1 MRRLR
6 KAKADSS
13 VRSMTVWV
21 ARCEEEKAGRRLSAP
36 LHGEQAIRMR
46 SEFSSNH
53 LSTAIDAAVDR
64 TLAGQPLSRDGAVDL
79 ALHASLPELLAAAT
93 VLRAHGKSTT
103 VTFSKKVFI
112 PLTTLCRDYCGYC
125 TFRKDPGQPGA
136 HFMTP
141 DEVLALAEQ
150 GRRAGCKE
158 ALFSLGDQPERI
170 FPEAREFLR
179 EQGFTRTL
187 DYLAAMCELVL
198 DRTGLL
204 PHANPGVMDRPALE
218 RLKNSNASVGLMLE
232 SVSTRLMRGDLP
244 HAKAPDKVPALRLR
258 TMEEAGKLSIAFT
271 TGILIG
277 IGETLGER
285 IDSLF
290 AIRAMHEKYGH
301 IQEVIVQNFRAKAEI
316 PMANHPEPSLDE
328 MLRTI
333 AVARLILGPYMNV
346 QAPPNLSYADF
357 PRLLEAGIND
367 WGGIS
372 PVTKDFINPEAA
384 WPQIRKLE
392 AETNGRGFALRERLA
407 LYPEFTL
414 REQFQSAPVRARLAA
429 LASGEGFALA
439 DAEIVRRSSSD
450 RFGTTGLA

>member
-1 MRRLR
+1 MQTE
-6 KAKADSS
+6 SS
-13 VRSMTVWV
+13 SPSEIAAA
-21 ARCEEEKAGRRLSAP
+21 ARGQTQVDDGLSGQQLTRDTALHLALNAP
-36 LHGEQAIRMR
+36 LQ
-46 SEFSSNH
+46 
-53 LSTAIDAAVDR
+53 
-64 TLAGQPLSRDGAVDL
+64 
-79 ALHASLPELLAAAT
+79 ELLATASL
-93 VLRAHGKSTT
+93 LRAQGKGST
-103 VTFSKKVFI
+103 VSFSKKVFI

-125 TFRKDPGQPGA
+125 TFRKDPGEPGA

-141 DEVLALAEQ
+141 DEVLALAER

-179 EQGFTRTL
+179 QQGFARTL

-204 PHANPGVMDRPALE
+204 PHANPGVMDRAALE
-218 RLKNSNASVGLMLE
+218 RLKDSNASVGLMLE
-232 SVSTRLMRGDLP
+232 TVSVRLMRGDLP

-277 IGETLGER
+277 VGETMEER
-285 IDSLF
+285 VDSLF
-290 AIRAMHEKYGH
+290 AIRGLHEKYGH
-301 IQEVIVQNFRAKAEI
+301 IQEVIVQNFRAKGGI
-316 PMANHPEPSLDE
+316 PMANHPEPSLDD

-333 AVARLILGPYMNV
+333 ALARLILGPHMNI
-346 QAPPNLSYADF
+346 QAPPNLSYEDF

-384 WPQIRKLE
+384 WPQISKLD
-392 AETNGRGFALRERLA
+392 AETAARGFTLRERLA
-407 LYPEFTL
+407 LYPEYIRSEEFTSPAI
-414 REQFQSAPVRARLAA
+414 RKRLGV
-429 LASGEGFALA
+429 LAGTDGFAL
-439 DAEIVRRSSSD
+439 
-450 RFGTTGLA
+450 

>member
-1 MRRLR
+1 MR
-6 KAKADSS
+6 
-13 VRSMTVWV
+13 
-21 ARCEEEKAGRRLSAP
+21 EE
-36 LHGEQAIRMR
+36 Q
-46 SEFSSNH
+46 SSNGV
-53 LSTAIDAAVDR
+53 STAIDAALDR
-64 TLAGQPLSRDGAVDL
+64 TLAGERIGRDGALDL
-79 ALHASLPELLAAAT
+79 ARNAPLPELLAAAT
-93 VLRAHGKSTT
+93 AVRAHGKGTT
-103 VTFSKKVFI
+103 ITFSKKVFI

-136 HFMTP
+136 HSMTP
-141 DEVLALAEQ
+141 DQVLALAEQ

-198 DRTGLL
+198 DRTGLV
-204 PHANPGVMDRPALE
+204 PHANPGVMDRSVLE

-232 SVSTRLMRGDLP
+232 TVSTRMMRGDLP

-258 TMEEAGKLSIAFT
+258 TMEEAGKLSVAFT

-277 IGETLGER
+277 IGETLEER

-290 AIRAMHEKYGH
+290 AIRTLHEKYGH
-301 IQEVIVQNFRAKAEI
+301 IQEVIVQNFRAKTEI
-316 PMANHPEPSLDE
+316 PMANHPEPSLDD
-328 MLRTI
+328 MLHTI
-333 AVARLILGPYMNV
+333 AVARLVLGPHMNI

-384 WPQIRKLE
+384 WPQISKLDD
-392 AETNGRGFALRERLA
+392 ETAALGFTLRERLA
-407 LYPEFTL
+407 LYPEFIR
-414 REQFQSAPVRARLAA
+414 REEFASPAIRKRLDV
-429 LASGEGFALA
+429 LAG
-439 DAEIVRRSSSD
+439 SD
-450 RFGTTGLA
+450 GLAV

>member
-1 MRRLR
+1 M
-6 KAKADSS
+6 SS
-13 VRSMTVWV
+13 SPQIKSTCHPERSEGSQRYDLLKTDPQDR
-21 ARCEEEKAGRRLSAP
+21 ATAIELLQHAPLNELLSA
-36 LHGEQAIRMR
+36 
-46 SEFSSNH
+46 
-53 LSTAIDAAVDR
+53 
-64 TLAGQPLSRDGAVDL
+64 AG
-79 ALHASLPELLAAAT
+79 ALREN
-93 VLRAHGKSTT
+93 GKGTT
-103 VTFSKKVFI
+103 ITFSKKVFI

-141 DEVLALAEQ
+141 DEVLAVAEQ

-170 FPEAREFLR
+170 FPEARDFLQM
-179 EQGFTRTL
+179 QGFERTL

-204 PHANPGVMDRPALE
+204 PHSNPGVMDAAILA

-232 SVSTRLMRGDLP
+232 TVSNRLMRGDLP

-277 IGETLGER
+277 IGETPEER
-285 IDSLF
+285 IDSLL

-301 IQEVIVQNFRAKAEI
+301 VQEVIIQNFRAKADI
-316 PMANHPEPSLDE
+316 PMAHHIEPTMDD

-333 AVARLILGPYMNV
+333 AVARLILGPEMNI
-346 QAPPNLSYADF
+346 QAPPNLSYCDF
-357 PRLLEAGIND
+357 PRLLDAGIND

-372 PVTKDFINPEAA
+372 PVTKDHINPEAA
-384 WPQIRKLE
+384 WPQIAKLE
-392 AETNGRGFALRERLA
+392 SETAARGLVLRERLA
-407 LYPEFTL
+407 LYPEYL
-414 REQFQSAPVRARLAA
+414 DR
-429 LASGEGFALA
+429 EGFVSAGVRPHVERLRNA
-439 DAEIVRRSSSD
+439 PELVQSPPEIAS
-450 RFGTTGLA
+450 

>member
-1 MRRLR
+1 MR
-6 KAKADSS
+6 AESS
-13 VRSMTVWV
+13 SQSVT
-21 ARCEEEKAGRRLSAP
+21 ASAEAM
-36 LHGEQAIRMR
+36 LDQRFA
-46 SEFSSNH
+46 S
-53 LSTAIDAAVDR
+53 
-64 TLAGQPLSRDGAVDL
+64 QPLSREAALSL
-79 ALHASLPELLAAAT
+79 ALNAPLSELLAAAT
-93 VLRAHGKSTT
+93 VLRAQGKGTT

-112 PLTTLCRDYCGYC
+112 PLTTLCRDYCSYC

-170 FPEAREFLR
+170 FSEAREFLR
-179 EQGFTRTL
+179 HQGFARTL

-198 DRTGLL
+198 ECNGLL
-204 PHANPGVMDRPALE
+204 PHANPGVMDRAALE

-232 SVSTRLMRGDLP
+232 TVSTRLMRGDLP
-244 HAKAPDKVPALRLR
+244 HAKAPDKAPALRLR
-258 TMEEAGKLSIAFT
+258 TIEEAGKLSMAFT

-277 IGETLGER
+277 IGETMEER

-290 AIRAMHEKYGH
+290 AIRALHEKYGH
-301 IQEVIVQNFRAKAEI
+301 IQEVIVQNFRAKPEI
-316 PMANHPEPSLDE
+316 PMAHHPEPALDD

-333 AVARLILGPYMNV
+333 AIARVILGPHMNI

-384 WPQIRKLE
+384 WPQIDKLRSETE
-392 AETNGRGFALRERLA
+392 ARGFMLRERLA
-407 LYPEFTL
+407 LYPEFVS
-414 REQFQSAPVRARLAA
+414 QHVFASAPVRERLNVVA
-429 LASGEGFALA
+429 GV
-439 DAEIVRRSSSD
+439 D
-450 RFGTTGLA
+450 GLAM

>member
-1 MRRLR
+1 VSTPIEATLARALDDQPLDRGSAISLALR
-6 KAKADSS
+6 
-13 VRSMTVWV
+13 
-21 ARCEEEKAGRRLSAP
+21 AP
-36 LHGEQAIRMR
+36 LQ
-46 SEFSSNH
+46 
-53 LSTAIDAAVDR
+53 
-64 TLAGQPLSRDGAVDL
+64 
-79 ALHASLPELLAAAT
+79 ELLAAASS
-93 VLRAHGKSTT
+93 LRARGKGNT
-103 VTFSKKVFI
+103 VSFSKKVFI

-125 TFRKDPGQPGA
+125 TFRKDPGEPGA

-179 EQGFTRTL
+179 RQGFARTL

-198 DRTGLL
+198 DRIGLL
-204 PHANPGVMDRPALE
+204 PHANPGVMDRATLE

-232 SVSTRLMRGDLP
+232 TISMRLMRGDLA

-258 TMEEAGKLSIAFT
+258 TMKEAGKLSMAFT

-277 IGETLGER
+277 IGETMEER
-285 IDSLF
+285 LDSLF
-290 AIRAMHEKYGH
+290 AIRELHEKYGH
-301 IQEVIVQNFRAKAEI
+301 IQEVIVQNFRAKAGI
-316 PMANHPEPSLDE
+316 PMARHPEPSLDD

-333 AVARLILGPYMNV
+333 ALARLILGPHMNI
-346 QAPPNLSYADF
+346 QAPPNLSYSDF

-384 WPQIRKLE
+384 WPQISKLD
-392 AETNGRGFALRERLA
+392 AETAARGFTLRERLA
-407 LYPEFTL
+407 LYPEFIRSEEFT
-414 REQFQSAPVRARLAA
+414 SAAIRKRLGV
-429 LASGEGFALA
+429 LAGPDGFAL
-439 DAEIVRRSSSD
+439 
-450 RFGTTGLA
+450 